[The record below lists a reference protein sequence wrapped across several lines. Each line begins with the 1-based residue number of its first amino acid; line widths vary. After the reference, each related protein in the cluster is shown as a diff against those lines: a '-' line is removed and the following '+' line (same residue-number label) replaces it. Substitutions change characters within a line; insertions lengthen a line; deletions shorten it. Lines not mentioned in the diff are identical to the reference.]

1 MTDTII
7 IIAQALITTTLAII
21 LINKDEKINEL
32 KYQKERKEIE
42 LEEKEELISYYENK
56 YQDNEPSNFK
66 IIMENGK
73 EINLQKVVNVNQVRE
88 IFLGIRY
95 DNGKL
100 MYVNKNKIQ
109 QIDVKEV

>member
-42 LEEKEELISYYENK
+42 LEENKELINYYENK

-66 IIMENGK
+66 ITMENGK
-73 EINLQKVVNVNQVRE
+73 EINSQKVVNVNQDKK
-88 IFLGIRY
+88 IFLKIRY
-95 DNGKL
+95 DND
-100 MYVNKNKIQ
+100 NK
-109 QIDVKEV
+109 